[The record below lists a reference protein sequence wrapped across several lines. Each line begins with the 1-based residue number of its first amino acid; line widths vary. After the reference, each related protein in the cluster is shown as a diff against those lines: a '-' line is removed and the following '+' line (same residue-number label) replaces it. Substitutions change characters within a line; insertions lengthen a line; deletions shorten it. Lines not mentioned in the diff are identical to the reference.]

1 MQPARF
7 QFRALNQWLGGA
19 HSRSTIHR
27 FYGAGAERVHERTF
41 HFDADQPTV
50 MVGRDHGPTPAE
62 YLLHALAAC
71 LTMGL
76 ANHAAKR
83 GVRLTEVHSTVTG
96 DLDEDRFHAV
106 TVRFSVTGA
115 AAAEELRALVDQ
127 SRARSTLLDI
137 LTNPVP
143 VVVEVDTVPL
153 TKE

>member
-7 QFRALNQWLGGA
+7 QFRALNQWLGGT

-50 MVGRDHGPTPAE
+50 MVGQDLGPTPAE

-76 ANHAAKR
+76 ASRAAAQ

-96 DLDEDRFHAV
+96 DLEQDRLYTV
-106 TVRFSVTGA
+106 TVRFSVTGCA
-115 AAAEELRALVDQ
+115 PDEELRALVEQ
-127 SRARSTLLDI
+127 SRTRSAVLDI

-143 VVVEVDTVPL
+143 VVVEVETHR
-153 TKE
+153 T